1 VDGAV
6 NFRRPSIP
14 TAIALLAL
22 FVALDGPA
30 HAQRL
35 INGKLLRT
43 GTVTSRALKDRTVK
57 TRDLSRE
64 TYRDLK
70 AVRNGAVTASKLTAG
85 AVTASKLTAGAV
97 TSSKIAAGAVGASA
111 IADRSVGTA
120 ELALG
125 SVGAAQIAPNA
136 VGAAQIAPNAV
147 GGAAV
152 ADGSLGARDIA
163 RFYGRFTMSVPPVLG
178 GTCWSGAPAGLAAE
192 RARAD
197 ISRDLVLVTP
207 DSRWPD
213 DQLSFTVQNDGNV
226 SRFVLQAC
234 NPGLLPAAGFEAG
247 FRYMVIDLP

>member
-1 VDGAV
+1 VKL
-6 NFRRPSIP
+6 RRPSIP

-57 TRDLSRE
+57 TRDLSRA

-70 AVRNGAVTASKLTAG
+70 AVRNDAVTASKL
-85 AVTASKLTAGAV
+85 SAGAV

-111 IADRSVGTA
+111 IADRSVGPA
-120 ELALG
+120 DLAAG
-125 SVGAAQIAPNA
+125 SVGAAQIAAN
-136 VGAAQIAPNAV
+136 GV

-163 RFYGRFTMSVPPVLG
+163 RYYGRFTMAVPGVPAHS
-178 GTCWSGAPAGLAAE
+178 CWSGAPTLLAPE

-213 DQLSFTVQNDGNV
+213 DRLSMTVQNDGNA
-226 SRFVLQAC
+226 SRFVIQAC
-234 NPGLLPAAGFEAG
+234 NPGGSATPGFEAG

>member
-1 VDGAV
+1 V
-6 NFRRPSIP
+6 NARSPSIP
-14 TAIALLAL
+14 IAIALLAL

-57 TRDLSRE
+57 TRDLSRSA
-64 TYRDLK
+64 YRDLK
-70 AVRNGAVTASKLTAG
+70 AVRDGAVSESKLT
-85 AVTASKLTAGAV
+85 VGAV
-97 TSSKIAAGAVGASA
+97 TSGKIAAGAVGTSA

-120 ELALG
+120 DLALG
-125 SVGAAQIAPNA
+125 SIGAAQIAPN
-136 VGAAQIAPNAV
+136 GV

-163 RFYGRFTMSVPPVLG
+163 RYYGRFTMPVPSVPPRS
-178 GTCWSGAPAGLAAE
+178 CWSGAPAGLAAE

-197 ISRDLVLVTP
+197 ISRDLVLASP

-213 DQLSFTVQNDGNV
+213 DLLSFTVQNDGHV
-226 SRFVLQAC
+226 SRFVIQAC
-234 NPGLLPAAGFEAG
+234 NPGGYAAPAFEAG
-247 FRYMVIDLP
+247 FRYMIIDLP